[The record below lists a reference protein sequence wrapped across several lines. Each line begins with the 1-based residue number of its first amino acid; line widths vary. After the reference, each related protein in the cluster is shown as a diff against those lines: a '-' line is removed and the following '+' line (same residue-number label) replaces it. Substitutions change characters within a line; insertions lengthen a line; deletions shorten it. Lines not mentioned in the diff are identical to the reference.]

1 MANEI
6 LATLVGAHPVPEW
19 FRPDAGE
26 QTLRDAV
33 AVILKTQEILGL
45 DVLVDGEFNR
55 FIPQHPE
62 TDGKIDYFVSQ
73 LKNIRTELSRSEG
86 KLFEELPHLRF
97 RNQPAGVV
105 EGQIGDGTLNLQ
117 RDFQRARPLT
127 TRPLKFTLTS
137 PYMLARVLVDR
148 HYHSR
153 EELVNALA
161 DVLAGQIRDLD
172 ADVIQINEEVL
183 TGNPSDGPWVAEAL
197 NRIFGVVRHKSCL
210 HLCFGNYGGQVVQTQ
225 GRYEQLIDFINLLH
239 VDHVLLE
246 MARRGPEELAAIKDI
261 KPDIGIGLG
270 VVDVKATQIESP
282 EYIARQIETAEKAL
296 GPGRI
301 KYVTPDCGLWM
312 QRRSVADGK
321 MAALVRGRD
330 LFLAER
336 K

>member
-1 MANEI
+1 MAN
-6 LATLVGAHPVPEW
+6 T
-19 FRPDAGE
+19 
-26 QTLRDAV
+26 
-33 AVILKTQEILGL
+33 
-45 DVLVDGEFNR
+45 
-55 FIPQHPE
+55 
-62 TDGKIDYFVSQ
+62 
-73 LKNIRTELSRSEG
+73 
-86 KLFEELPHLRF
+86 
-97 RNQPAGVV
+97 
-105 EGQIGDGTLNLQ
+105 
-117 RDFQRARPLT
+117 
-127 TRPLKFTLTS
+127 
-137 PYMLARVLVDR
+137 
-148 HYHSR
+148 
-153 EELVNALA
+153 
-161 DVLAGQIRDLD
+161 
-172 ADVIQINEEVL
+172 
-183 TGNPSDGPWVAEAL
+183 
-197 NRIFGVVRHKSCL
+197 
-210 HLCFGNYGGQVVQTQ
+210 
-225 GRYEQLIDFINLLH
+225 EQLIDFINLLH